1 MKNYFFI
8 RLSCRLNLP
17 RSHRANG
24 FTLVELIIAVA
35 IVGILATI
43 ALPSYKSYVLR
54 SRRTEAMTELTKAQ
68 AVIERCYAANFTYI
82 ASLCPAAPSPT
93 PQGFYTM
100 TSVSSATTYTFTAT
114 ALGSQTADTLCA
126 TMSIDQASQ
135 KLAADIGGTAQP
147 SCWNR

>member
-8 RLSCRLNLP
+8 RFFCCLNLP
-17 RSHRANG
+17 RSHRSNG
-24 FTLVELIIAVA
+24 FTLVELIVAVA

-43 ALPSYKSYVLR
+43 ALPSYKNYVLR
-54 SRRTEAMTELTKAQ
+54 SRRAEAMTELTKAQ
-68 AVIERCYAANFTYI
+68 AMIERCYAANFTYI
-82 ASLCPAAPSPT
+82 APLCPAASSPT

-114 ALGSQTADTLCA
+114 AVGSQASDILCA
-126 TMSIDQASQ
+126 TMSIDQANQ
-135 KLAADIGGTAQP
+135 KLAADIHGIAQP